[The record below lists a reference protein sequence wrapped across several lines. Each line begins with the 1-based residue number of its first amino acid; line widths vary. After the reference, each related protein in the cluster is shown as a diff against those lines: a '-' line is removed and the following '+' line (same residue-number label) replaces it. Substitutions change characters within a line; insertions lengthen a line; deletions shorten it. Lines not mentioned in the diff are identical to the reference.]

1 MYFLWYLQVPT
12 PADRTHTPSN
22 PALTAHSSRRLTRFR
37 EVAANTGGGRAAP
50 RAAPLDAQR
59 VTLEERL
66 REMREDAA
74 AMVRDWEEKCAQD
87 ECVARP
93 VSVIPVHSIMLSVLM
108 PVKR

>member
-1 MYFLWYLQVPT
+1 
-12 PADRTHTPSN
+12 
-22 PALTAHSSRRLTRFR
+22 
-37 EVAANTGGGRAAP
+37 
-50 RAAPLDAQR
+50 

>member
-1 MYFLWYLQVPT
+1 M
-12 PADRTHTPSN
+12 
-22 PALTAHSSRRLTRFR
+22 
-37 EVAANTGGGRAAP
+37 AANTGGGRAAP